1 MPPCSND
8 GEEMTTKA
16 PSKIKEEPPDSPVKK
31 IYVIVDELK
40 DIIPVMNDRYRL
52 GFCLN
57 RYLENLAGS
66 IREAIDSAKPW
77 SCKISMDELE
87 KIVTE
92 KMREA
97 ELKIKD

>member
-1 MPPCSND
+1 
-8 GEEMTTKA
+8 MTTK
-16 PSKIKEEPPDSPVKK
+16 PPPRVHEESSDSPVKK
-31 IYVIVDELK
+31 IYNIVDELK
-40 DIIPVMNDRYRL
+40 GIIPVMNDRNRL

-57 RYLENLAGS
+57 RYLEDLAGS

-92 KMREA
+92 KMKEKGVIRN
-97 ELKIKD
+97 

>member
-1 MPPCSND
+1 
-8 GEEMTTKA
+8 MTTKA
-16 PSKIKEEPPDSPVKK
+16 PAKVREESQDSPVRK
-31 IYVIVDELK
+31 IYNIVDELK

-57 RYLENLAGS
+57 RYFEDFAGS

-77 SCKISMDELE
+77 SCKIGMDDLE
-87 KIVTE
+87 RVVTE

-97 ELKIKD
+97 GLLQIAD